1 MGGKRDKNFRL
12 SKQTKRFLAT
22 IVNVNK
28 RNEYKKSMIEAEIAG
43 SIIVKSKKTKDPSEQ

>member
-22 IVNVNK
+22 IVDVNK
-28 RNEYKKSMIEAEIAG
+28 RNEYKKSMIEAEITG
-43 SIIVKSKKTKDPSEQ
+43 SIIFKSKKTKDPSQ